1 MLCNTFSIVACDLD
15 EQAWGV
21 AVASKTLAVGAVVGW
36 ATAEVGAIATQAWVK
51 IGFGPEGLALLT
63 EGKLASEALEMLLS
77 KDLGMAARQVAI
89 VDARGGIAAHTGN
102 QCHDWAGHKV
112 GQNFSCQGNILTGP
126 ETLDAMAK
134 AFRSSSGELA
144 DRLVAALSAGDVTGG
159 DRRGKQSA
167 AVLVVRPQGG
177 YGGDTDRYLDLRVD
191 DNPDPVMKLRELVST
206 HHIFFGATR
215 PEDLEKIEIDEVTA
229 HKLQM
234 FLKQEGYYTGEIHGR
249 WDDASK
255 QAFWALVCEEN
266 LEERWSVER
275 QPDIIDRVVLNYLQ
289 HRFAGAN

>member
-1 MLCNTFSIVACDLD
+1 MFCNTFSIVACDLD

-51 IGFGPEGLALLT
+51 VGFGPEGLALLT

-102 QCHDWAGHKV
+102 QCHDWAGHKI

-134 AFRSSSGELA
+134 AFSSASGELA
-144 DRLVAALSAGDVTGG
+144 DRLVAALSAGDVRGG

-167 AVLVVRPQGG
+167 AVLVVRPRGG
-177 YGGDTDRYLDLRVD
+177 YGGNTDRYLDLRVD
-191 DNPDPVMKLRELVST
+191 DDPDPVMKLRELVSI
-206 HHIFFGATR
+206 HHIFFGATS

-234 FLKQEGYYTGEIHGR
+234 FLKQEGYYSGEIDGR

-266 LEERWSVER
+266 LEERWSVKR

-289 HRFAGAN
+289 HRFEGAN